1 MSNNIVWRQLPND
14 IIELPNGNIN
24 LYSILNK
31 WDAEIP
37 TIKSIT
43 RHNAED
49 AFKKHFKGHDTEIA
63 DYVIVKY
70 SNNYYI
76 IWLNGPPT
84 DDNQY
89 TGIKDAIIKGIKGG
103 IINVTLASKEKRKSN
118 NKKSEDGNFGG
129 SRRSRYSKK
138 SKRSKRS
145 KQTRRSKK

>member
-1 MSNNIVWRQLPND
+1 MWRQLPNT
-14 IIELPNGNIN
+14 IKLSNGTEID

-31 WDAEIP
+31 RDAEIP
-37 TIKSIT
+37 TIESIT

-49 AFKKHFKGHDTEIA
+49 AFNKHFEGHSTEIA
-63 DYVIVKY
+63 DYVIVKC
-70 SNNYYI
+70 SNDYYI

-89 TGIKDAIIKGIKGG
+89 NGIKAGIISIKDD

-118 NKKSEDGNFGG
+118 NKKSEDGKIGG